1 MTEENR
7 KRIEAAAQF
16 AASLCMYAGKDQAFY
31 DGFWQRLLRHTDI
44 LAEFVYYMEHQDFL
58 CRAKIEGRTVVDIMV
73 WQVDHFKATLDR
85 GYDMRC
91 NKDKMLL
98 LAFDTMLKMAE
109 DPEPYITRM
118 LAESGQDFE
127 IK

>member
-16 AASLCMYAGKDQAFY
+16 AARLCMYAGEDQAFY
-31 DGFWQRLLRHTDI
+31 DSFWERLLRHTDI

-58 CRAKIEGRTVVDIMV
+58 CRARVGKSTVADIMV
-73 WQVDHFKATLDR
+73 WQVDHFKATLDQ

-98 LAFDTMLKMAE
+98 YAFDTMTKMAE

-118 LAESGQDFE
+118 GAESGQDFE

>member
-7 KRIEAAAQF
+7 KRIEEAARF
-16 AASLCMYAGKDQAFY
+16 AARLCMYAQKDQEFY
-31 DGFWQRLLRHTDI
+31 DAFWQRLLKHGDI

-58 CRAKIEGRTVVDIMV
+58 CRAKVADKSVVDIMV
-73 WQVDHFKATLDR
+73 WQVDHFKATLDQ

-91 NKDKMLL
+91 NKDKMIL
-98 LAFDTMLKMAE
+98 LAFDTMTKMAE
-109 DPEPYITRM
+109 DPQPYVTRM
-118 LAESGQDFE
+118 EGESGQDFE

>member
-1 MTEENR
+1 MTEESR

-16 AASLCMYAGKDQAFY
+16 AARLCMYAGEDQAFY
-31 DGFWQRLLRHTDI
+31 DAFWQRLLKHGDI

-58 CRAKIEGRTVVDIMV
+58 CRVKVAGKSVVDIMI

-91 NKDKMLL
+91 NKDKMIL
-98 LAFDTMLKMAE
+98 LAFDTMTKMAE
-109 DPEPYITRM
+109 DPQPYVTRM
-118 LAESGQDFE
+118 EAESGQDFE

>member
-16 AASLCMYAGKDQAFY
+16 AARLCMYAGEDQAFY
-31 DGFWQRLLRHTDI
+31 DAFWQRLLKHGDI

-58 CRAKIEGRTVVDIMV
+58 CRVKVAGKSVVDIMI

-85 GYDMRC
+85 GFDMRC
-91 NKDKMLL
+91 NKDKMIL
-98 LAFDTMLKMAE
+98 LAFDTMTKMAE
-109 DPEPYITRM
+109 DPQPYVTRM
-118 LAESGQDFE
+118 EAESGQDFE